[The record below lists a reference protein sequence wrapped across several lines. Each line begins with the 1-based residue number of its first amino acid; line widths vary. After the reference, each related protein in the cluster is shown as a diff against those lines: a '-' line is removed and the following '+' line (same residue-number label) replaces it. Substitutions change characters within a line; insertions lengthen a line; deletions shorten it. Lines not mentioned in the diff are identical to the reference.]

1 MDKNDTNKMK
11 YPAQMCSF
19 KRKNKVLAIDCHLDR
34 PAEDDPPLQMHAGW
48 SRYGMSIIDKSKES
62 TVVATANI
70 PYSEAIVVAHKML
83 AVCDDF
89 LIGRDKTASK
99 ANEQSDGAE
108 NESAAAYAVTFK
120 AGSLK
125 GKTPGEVIQSENGL
139 KTIESQI
146 AFLQANLA
154 KFPDNQKVIDACNAA
169 ISAFKAGTLEAGQDN
184 PRNGTLKW
192 VHRTPIKFL
201 EKRKNK
207 DGKCFIYAYT
217 ITCDYEKTDYPWQIG
232 IVNGY
237 ADITRKEDGSVNISS
252 KVSDRLETSVNL
264 SNDEGIYLAKRMEMT
279 INEFEM
285 VNFRPLYNEV
295 NEMMEE
301 IYSQKSA

>member
-34 PAEDDPPLQMHAGW
+34 PAEGDPPLQMHAGW

-83 AVCDDF
+83 VVCDDF

-99 ANEQSDGAE
+99 EKEQSEDAG

-154 KFPDNQKVIDACNAA
+154 KFPDNQKVIDACNTA
-169 ISAFKAGTLEAGQDN
+169 ISAFKAGTLEAAQDN

-279 INEFEM
+279 ISEFEM

>member
-1 MDKNDTNKMK
+1 MDKNDTNKTK

-34 PAEDDPPLQMHAGW
+34 QAEDDPPLQMHAGW

-62 TVVATANI
+62 TIVATANI

-83 AVCDDF
+83 VVCDDF

-99 ANEQSDGAE
+99 ANEQYDGAE

-154 KFPDNQKVIDACNAA
+154 KFPDNQKVIDACNTA
-169 ISAFKAGTLEAGQDN
+169 ISAFKAGTLEAAQDN

-279 INEFEM
+279 ISEFEM

>member
-1 MDKNDTNKMK
+1 MT
-11 YPAQMCSF
+11 AT
-19 KRKNKVLAIDCHLDR
+19 LTDR
-34 PAEDDPPLQMHAGW
+34 LAGW

-83 AVCDDF
+83 VVCDDF

-99 ANEQSDGAE
+99 ANEQYDGAE

-120 AGSLK
+120 AGNLK
-125 GKTPGEVIQSENGL
+125 GKTPGEVVQGENGI

-169 ISAFKAGTLEAGQDN
+169 ISAFKAGTLETGQDN

-279 INEFEM
+279 ISEFEI

>member
-34 PAEDDPPLQMHAGW
+34 PAEGDPPLQMHAGW

-83 AVCDDF
+83 VVCDDF

-99 ANEQSDGAE
+99 EKEQSEDAG

-120 AGSLK
+120 AGNLK
-125 GKTPGEVIQSENGL
+125 GKTPGEVVQGENGL

-154 KFPDNQKVIDACNAA
+154 KFPDNQKVIDACNTA
-169 ISAFKAGTLEAGQDN
+169 ISAFKAGTLEAAQDN

-279 INEFEM
+279 ISEFEM

>member
-11 YPAQMCSF
+11 YPTQMCSF

-48 SRYGMSIIDKSKES
+48 SRCGMSIIDKSKES
-62 TVVATANI
+62 TAVVTANV

-83 AVCDDF
+83 AVCDDY
-89 LIGRDKTASK
+89 LIGHDKAASK
-99 ANEQSDGAE
+99 DVEQVDGSD

-125 GKTPGEVIQSENGL
+125 GKTPGEVIQGENGI

-169 ISAFKAGTLEAGQDN
+169 ISAFKAGTLGSVQER
-184 PRNGTLKW
+184 PRNETLKW

-201 EKRKNK
+201 EKRKNT

-252 KVSDRLETSVNL
+252 KVSDRIETSVNL
-264 SNDEGIYLAKRMEMT
+264 SNDEVIYLAKRMEMT
-279 INEFEM
+279 ICEFET

-301 IYSQKSA
+301 IYSKKSA

>member
-48 SRYGMSIIDKSKES
+48 SRYGMSIIDTSKES
-62 TVVATANI
+62 TVVVTANI

-83 AVCDDF
+83 VVCDDF
-89 LIGRDKTASK
+89 LIGRDKTVSK
-99 ANEQSDGAE
+99 EKEQSEDAG

-125 GKTPGEVIQSENGL
+125 GKTPGEVVQGENGI

-169 ISAFKAGTLEAGQDN
+169 ISAFKAGTLEAAQDN

-192 VHRTPIKFL
+192 VHRTPIKLL

-217 ITCDYEKTDYPWQIG
+217 ITCDYEKTDYP
-232 IVNGY
+232 
-237 ADITRKEDGSVNISS
+237 
-252 KVSDRLETSVNL
+252 
-264 SNDEGIYLAKRMEMT
+264 YLLFLLRSL
-279 INEFEM
+279 
-285 VNFRPLYNEV
+285 LY
-295 NEMMEE
+295 
-301 IYSQKSA
+301 YFLTK

>member
-1 MDKNDTNKMK
+1 MDKNDTNKKK

-83 AVCDDF
+83 VVCDDF
-89 LIGRDKTASK
+89 LIGRDKTTSK

-125 GKTPGEVIQSENGL
+125 GKTPGEVIQGENGI

-169 ISAFKAGTLEAGQDN
+169 ISAFKAGTLGSVQER
-184 PRNGTLKW
+184 PRNETLKW

-201 EKRKNK
+201 EKRKNT

-232 IVNGY
+232 IVNGF

-264 SNDEGIYLAKRMEMT
+264 SNDEVIYLAKRMEMT